1 MMFVLELMKNPHS
14 NVIKRGLRRKL
25 NLLEDSDFGIID
37 KKEINKMAENYKN
50 NKKNGNK
57 NSNNRKS
64 NKVKTYGSDK
74 ESKIVAPEMCGSILE
89 YQIGR
94 TLAEELLKGN
104 KSKDPQ
110 EILCDYVNT
119 QCGLKGYCVK
129 VIVDAN

>member
-1 MMFVLELMKNPHS
+1 MMFVLELMKSQPS

-50 NKKNGNK
+50 NKRNGNK

-74 ESKIVAPEMCGSILE
+74 ESKIEAPEMCGAILE

-110 EILCDYVNT
+110 AILCDYVNT